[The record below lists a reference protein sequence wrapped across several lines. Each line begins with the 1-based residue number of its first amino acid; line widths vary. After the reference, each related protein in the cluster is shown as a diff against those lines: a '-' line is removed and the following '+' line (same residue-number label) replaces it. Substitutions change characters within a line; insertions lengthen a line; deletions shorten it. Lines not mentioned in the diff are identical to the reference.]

1 MTIKIVLP
9 TEFTQEHASALG
21 RYFQSEIRL
30 NQTQWKLV
38 WGGVD
43 ILRRATVARQIVADL
58 LDAGYYDRAVPE
70 TQLVLIFCLY
80 WWQSFT
86 KGYAFEVEILRD
98 LTASDVL
105 HQAHDLRDR
114 QARLASFD
122 LMVMGFQGDIKTSTY
137 FFAVERGR
145 SLLHDFYLTRLWN
158 RRARR
163 WRAVAILKPIFWTAL
178 DGKTRPSQLEEVLDV
193 LPDVAE
199 IRVDNQKLVVVEYQ
213 EWKERVKARQKG
225 GE

>member
-43 ILRRATVARQIVADL
+43 ILRRATVTLKGRTQTFANLYDNLVDRAYADALIEALYQFDDIARQTEQERATVARQIVADL

-70 TQLVLIFCLY
+70 
-80 WWQSFT
+80 
-86 KGYAFEVEILRD
+86 
-98 LTASDVL
+98 
-105 HQAHDLRDR
+105 
-114 QARLASFD
+114 
-122 LMVMGFQGDIKTSTY
+122 
-137 FFAVERGR
+137 
-145 SLLHDFYLTRLWN
+145 
-158 RRARR
+158 
-163 WRAVAILKPIFWTAL
+163 
-178 DGKTRPSQLEEVLDV
+178 
-193 LPDVAE
+193 
-199 IRVDNQKLVVVEYQ
+199 